1 MPKNFYV
8 LPELPYGYVDL
19 APVMSE
25 ELLKIHHD
33 KHHAA
38 YVAGANAILEK
49 MDKAHTGG
57 AELDPKAELKA
68 LSFNIGG
75 HVLHS
80 LFWENLAPA
89 NNGGGGE
96 PGGKLAEKIK
106 EDFGGFE
113 NFKAG
118 FIKIAM
124 TVEGSGWAALTY
136 CLKTNRLIPMQV
148 EKHNTNLYPNFKIIM
163 AIDAFEHAYYLDYK
177 NDKARFFEAIW
188 SVINWKIVDE
198 RYKQVASL

>member
-1 MPKNFYV
+1 MPKNFYS
-8 LPELPYGYVDL
+8 LPKLPYGYADL

-25 ELLKIHHD
+25 ELLTIHHA

-49 MDKAHTGG
+49 MDKAHDGG

-89 NNGGGGE
+89 GKGGGGE
-96 PGGKLAEKIK
+96 PDGELGERIK
-106 EDFGGFE
+106 ESFGSFE
-113 NFKAG
+113 RLKAG
-118 FIKIAM
+118 FTKIAM

-136 CLKTNRLIPMQV
+136 CMKTGRLIPMQI

-163 AIDAFEHAYYLDYK
+163 VIDAFEHAYYLDYK
-177 NDKARFFEAIW
+177 NEKAKFFEAIW
-188 SVINWKIVDE
+188 NIINWKKVDE
-198 RYKQVASL
+198 RYRQVVSA